1 MYLVY
6 YLLRVSLFYHQDVV
20 TSSLPGSSL
29 ALHEASEGLRKVELD
44 DEVTAGDVNTLLNNT
59 GRDKN
64 IDLEMK
70 FINELALQ
78 LARCSLSNHYIS

>member
-1 MYLVY
+1 M
-6 YLLRVSLFYHQDVV
+6 

-64 IDLEMK
+64 IDLDE
-70 FINELALQ
+70 IQ
-78 LARCSLSNHYIS
+78 Q